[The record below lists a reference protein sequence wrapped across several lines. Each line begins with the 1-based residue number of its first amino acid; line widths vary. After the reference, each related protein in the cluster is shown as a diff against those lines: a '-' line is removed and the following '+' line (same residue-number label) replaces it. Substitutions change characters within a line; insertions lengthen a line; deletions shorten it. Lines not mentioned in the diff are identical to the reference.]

1 MRRSGHLL
9 LALSLMGVP
18 ATAAAQEWLPSCP
31 SLQNGQNITA
41 AAKKQAMEL
50 EPSRD
55 QMAAPTART
64 ASLLQGLSG
73 EMEVNNGEAR
83 TSLSYGGKLLPRI
96 CPSDADGAVRFR
108 QTSYALTLSVPL
120 ANDTD
125 LIDPQLLDGL
135 SDGPSLSFSLSRY
148 SATKRDAPTGFQSR
162 AWQFGGEVSIGTKQF
177 HYRDPLSL
185 AKHSNWKPQLG
196 IGGFLAFYPSDR
208 RSMVSFGIDYQ
219 SSYEAAEEQILCKAV
234 VTDPDKDC
242 AKAAPK
248 GPDRGD
254 SLNLSIEYRRATG
267 LSIFGANIAYSPK
280 FTYDSLNDDFGA
292 ELPIY
297 FVPTAKSPVLPG
309 FKIGYASDENNLILG
324 LFLKAS
330 FGMMH

>member
-1 MRRSGHLL
+1 MRRTGGLL
-9 LALSLMGVP
+9 LALSLTYFP
-18 ATAAAQEWLPSCP
+18 AIAAAQDSLPSCP
-31 SLQNGQNITA
+31 GASAMTQNDKAAVQGLAPSLQ
-41 AAKKQAMEL
+41 
-50 EPSRD
+50 

-64 ASLLQGLSG
+64 TSLLQGLGG

-120 ANDTD
+120 TNDTD

-162 AWQFGGEVSIGTKQF
+162 AWQFGGEVSIGMNQF
-177 HYRDPLSL
+177 HYRDPVSL
-185 AKHSNWKPQLG
+185 TKHGDWKPQLG
-196 IGGFLAFYPSDR
+196 IGGFLAFYPGDR
-208 RSMVSFGIDYQ
+208 RTMMSFGIDYQ
-219 SSYEAAEEQILCKAV
+219 SSYEAAEEQILCKPV

-248 GPDRGD
+248 GPDRDD
-254 SLNLSIEYRRATG
+254 SLNLSLEYRYATG
-267 LSIFGANIAYSPK
+267 LNIFGANIATSPK

-292 ELPIY
+292 ELPVY
-297 FVPTAKSPVLPG
+297 FLPSAKSPVLPG
-309 FKIGYASDENNLILG
+309 FKIGYASDKDDVILG